1 VTVRAWPLRQRHRKP
16 EPMVSQTQS
25 PTVAAEPLTDHARVW
40 SWLREPLLHF
50 LLIGALLFG
59 LDQLLLAG
67 KDDPRTII
75 ITAEVDREAAQ
86 LFESARGR
94 PPDAEE
100 IRALHQVWLDNE
112 VLYREG
118 LSMGVD
124 RGDSAIRERVIFKAL
139 SLVDA
144 DLQIP
149 EVGDAELRAWFEARR
164 DKYDTQARYDFEEA
178 AISGERSE
186 ATVRALA
193 ARLNDGSAGDIAAGL
208 RLFKGRP
215 RASIVQSYGADFA
228 AAIDAASPERWQA
241 MPTLDGWRA
250 MRVTG
255 KTAATPAS
263 FEALRGPLLQDW
275 RDARA
280 AELRTA
286 AVRRIASRYTIRN
299 DVEAAAVAR

>member
-1 VTVRAWPLRQRHRKP
+1 
-16 EPMVSQTQS
+16 MVSQTHTPS
-25 PTVAAEPLTDHARVW
+25 PSAATVSSTARSVAW
-40 SWLREPLLHF
+40 SWRREPLLHF

-67 KDDPRTII
+67 KDDPRSIV

-94 PPDAEE
+94 KPDAEE
-100 IRALHQVWLDNE
+100 MQALRQVWLDNE

-149 EVGDAELRAWFEARR
+149 DVDDAELRAWFEAHR
-164 DKYDTQARYDFEEA
+164 DKYDAQARYDFEEA

-193 ARLNDGSAGDIAAGL
+193 ARLNDGSAGDVAAGL

-215 RASIVQSYGADFA
+215 RASIVQSYGAEFA
-228 AAIDAASPERWQA
+228 AALDAASPERWQA
-241 MPTLDGWRA
+241 MPTRDGWRA
-250 MRVTG
+250 MRVTA
-255 KTAATPAS
+255 KAAATPAR

-299 DVEAAAVAR
+299 DAEASAVAR

>member
-1 VTVRAWPLRQRHRKP
+1 
-16 EPMVSQTQS
+16 MVSQTQPQTPPQS
-25 PTVAAEPLTDHARVW
+25 SAQAPTQAKTQALTARAGAW
-40 SWLREPLLHF
+40 SWQREPLLHF

-67 KDDPRTII
+67 KDDPRSII

-94 PPDAEE
+94 KPDAEE
-100 IRALHQVWLDNE
+100 MRALHQVWLDNE

-149 EVGDAELRAWFEARR
+149 DVDDTELRAWFEARR
-164 DKYDTQARYDFEEA
+164 DQYDVQARYDFEEA

-193 ARLNDGSAGDIAAGL
+193 ERLNDGSAGDIAAGL

-215 RASIVQSYGADFA
+215 RASIVQSYGAEFA
-228 AAIDAASPERWQA
+228 AALDAASPERWQA
-241 MPTLDGWRA
+241 MPTQDGWRA
-250 MRVTG
+250 MRVTA

-275 RDARA
+275 RDAKA

-299 DVEAAAVAR
+299 DAEAAAVAK